1 MRSMDFLEILLFFFL
16 PGKMWDHF
24 LFLLHGRVCLVL
36 SQGDR
41 RIISEAQGEKHLHG
55 FTSQECVVLLLPRE
69 KRLFERMPQQSET
82 VQLKGMAKRAWLLRS
97 FKNLVLSTQPLGL
110 NFIIRHVRSTEVGTQ
125 PVKMQ
130 HIQVQRHCSIHSSLH
145 LVM

>member
-1 MRSMDFLEILLFFFL
+1 MRSMNSLEILFFFFL
-16 PGKMWDHF
+16 PGRMWDHF

-41 RIISEAQGEKHLHG
+41 RIIPEAQSNTHLCG

-69 KRLFERMPQQSET
+69 KRLFERTPQQSKT
-82 VQLKGMAKRAWLLRS
+82 VQLKGMAKRTWLLKS
-97 FKNLVLSTQPLGL
+97 FENLVLSIQSLGL

-125 PVKMQ
+125 PMKMQ
-130 HIQVQRHCSIHSSLH
+130 HI
-145 LVM
+145 